1 MDGKEE
7 RKKKR
12 KGDSEGR
19 RNTWGY
25 VEGKKER
32 QQEVVYKKF
41 LIVENLRILCVEWNG
56 MCPYVKANSHSDL
69 QWPVLDS
76 KL

>member
-32 QQEVVYKKF
+32 QQEVVYKKIF
-41 LIVENLRILCVEWNG
+41 NSRKPAYLVCGMEWNVSI
-56 MCPYVKANSHSDL
+56 CKS
-69 QWPVLDS
+69 
-76 KL
+76 